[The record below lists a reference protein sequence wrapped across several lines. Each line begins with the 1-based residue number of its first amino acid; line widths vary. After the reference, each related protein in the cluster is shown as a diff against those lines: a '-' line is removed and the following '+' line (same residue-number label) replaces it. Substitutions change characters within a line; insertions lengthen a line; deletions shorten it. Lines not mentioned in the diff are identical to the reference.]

1 MGQEHGEN
9 WLHFARG
16 RAAPALIALVVALAL
31 VPLAPRG
38 VVADTYYATNCTVLL
53 RPAPSLSATSI
64 ISMPAGTVV
73 TSSGT
78 VPGDAW
84 TATCP
89 GAVSG
94 NTWLAITAVGGASVA
109 TLYGVSVAYAAA
121 GLFQVSSSPPPPPPT
136 YLEGIDVSHYQGTID
151 WTQVPGAGK
160 QFVVIQA
167 TVGETYVD
175 PTYATNHAGA
185 RAVGLPI
192 SAYHFAWPLTL
203 PNDAVIQADWFAQ
216 NAALLPGDLVPAL
229 DLEQTG
235 GLSPTDLQA
244 WVGAWLG
251 EVYARLGVRPMIYTS
266 PNFWA
271 NAMGDTSMFA
281 DQGYTVLWVAHWSTS
296 SPTVP
301 GNTWGGHGWTF
312 WQYSNCG
319 SVAGIVGCVDLDRY
333 NGSALT
339 GLAFNYQPL
348 PPIAPPTAPP
358 NAPPIL
364 AGVVPATVAAGGGD
378 LTITIQGAN
387 FAAGISVAYWNG
399 TPLATTVVSP
409 AQLTAILP
417 AALTGAPGTGSV
429 TVLNQPPGG
438 GMSPPVMISVTVPAA
453 VLSVTPS
460 TTVITWGQPVTL
472 DVQIATSGAN
482 RSVTLQ
488 RMQANE
494 TQWSDIAALTTDA
507 SGHASTTYRP
517 PVNTQFQA
525 VYAGTPDLGPAT
537 SPALRVVVRQIVLLR
552 PTNPGRVTGVRAGG
566 QITFT
571 ATVRPIGPT
580 LAPAKVT
587 FQFWHL
593 VGSTWVSAAKRDV
606 LADSTGRAST
616 VWRFSQRGQ
625 WYVRAVADPTLT
637 NANSVLSPV
646 ERYSIL

>member
-1 MGQEHGEN
+1 M
-9 WLHFARG
+9 LSAR
-16 RAAPALIALVVALAL
+16 RRSIPVVIAFLVALAI

-38 VVADTYYATNCTVLL
+38 VAADTWYATSCTVLL
-53 RPAPSLSATSI
+53 RPAPSISSSSI
-64 ISMPAGTVV
+64 ISMPVGTIVTSVGTV
-73 TSSGT
+73 S
-78 VPGDAW
+78 GDAW
-84 TATCP
+84 SATCP
-89 GAVSG
+89 TSVAG
-94 NTWLAITAVGGASVA
+94 NTWLAITAVGGNSVS

-121 GLFQVSSSPPPPPPT
+121 GLFQPSTTPPPPPAV
-136 YLEGIDVSHYQGTID
+136 YLEGIDVSHYQNAIN
-151 WTQVPGAGK
+151 WSLVPGAGK
-160 QFVVIQA
+160 QFVVMQA

-185 RAVGLPI
+185 RAVGLPVA
-192 SAYHFAWPLTL
+192 AYHFAWPLTL

-281 DQGYTVLWVAHWSTS
+281 DQGYAVLWVAHWSTS
-296 SPTVP
+296 SPRIP
-301 GNTWGGHGWTF
+301 GNSWGGHGWTF

-319 SVAGIVGCVDLDRY
+319 SVAGITGCVDLDRY
-333 NGSALT
+333 NGSALA

-348 PPIAPPTAPP
+348 PPIAPPTPPP

-364 AGVVPATVAAGGGD
+364 VGVTPATVAAGGGD
-378 LTITIQGAN
+378 LSITIQGAN
-387 FAAGISVAYWNG
+387 FAAGVSSAYWSG
-399 TPLATTVVSP
+399 TPLATTYVSP
-409 AQLTAILP
+409 TQLTAVVP
-417 AALTGAPGTGSV
+417 AALTGTPGTGAV

-438 GMSPPVMISVTVPAA
+438 GMSAPVTFAVTVPPA

-472 DVQIATSGAN
+472 NVQVAASGAN

-507 SGHASTTYRP
+507 SGNASTTYRP
-517 PVNTQFQA
+517 PVNTQFQV

-537 SPALRVVVRQIVLLR
+537 SPPVRVVVRQIVLLR
-552 PTNPGRVTGVRAGG
+552 PTNPGHVTSVGAGS
-566 QITFT
+566 QVTFT

-587 FQFWHL
+587 FQFWRL

-616 VWRFSQRGQ
+616 TWRFSQRGQ

-637 NANSVLSPV
+637 NANSVWSPV
-646 ERYSIL
+646 ERYSVQ

>member
-1 MGQEHGEN
+1 M
-9 WLHFARG
+9 LSVR
-16 RAAPALIALVVALAL
+16 RRTIPAVIAFLVALAL

-38 VVADTYYATNCTVLL
+38 VAADTYYATSCTVLL
-53 RPAPSLSATSI
+53 RPAPSLSSTAI
-64 ISMPAGTVV
+64 ISMPVGTIV
-73 TSSGT
+73 TATGAVS
-78 VPGDAW
+78 GDAW
-84 TATCP
+84 SAASCP
-89 GAVSG
+89 TSVSG
-94 NTWLAITAVGGASVA
+94 NTWLAISAVGGASVQ

-121 GLFQVSSSPPPPPPT
+121 GLFQPSTTPPPPPPV
-136 YLEGIDVSHYQGTID
+136 YLEGIDVSHYQNTIN
-151 WTQVPGAGK
+151 WSQVPGAGK

-185 RAVGLPI
+185 RSVGLPV

-203 PNDAVIQADWFAQ
+203 PNDAVIQADWYAQ
-216 NAALLPGDLVPAL
+216 NAALLPGDLLPAL

-235 GLSPTDLQA
+235 GLSPPDLQA
-244 WVGAWLG
+244 WVGAWLA
-251 EVYARLGVRPMIYTS
+251 EVTARLGVRPMIYTS

-281 DQGYTVLWVAHWSTS
+281 DQGYAVLWVAHWSTS
-296 SPTVP
+296 SPAIP
-301 GNTWGGHGWTF
+301 GNNWGGHGWTF

-319 SVAGIVGCVDLDRY
+319 AVAGIAGCVDLDRY

-348 PPIAPPTAPP
+348 PPIAPPTPPP
-358 NAPPIL
+358 NQAPIL
-364 AGVVPATVAAGGGD
+364 AGVTPATVAAGGGD
-378 LTITIQGAN
+378 LSVTIQGAN
-387 FAAGISVAYWNG
+387 FAAGVSAAYWNG

-409 AQLTAILP
+409 TQLTAVVP
-417 AALTGAPGTGSV
+417 AALTGTPGTGAV

-438 GMSPPVMISVTVPAA
+438 GMSAPVIFAVTVPPA

-472 DVQIATSGAN
+472 NVQVGGSGAN
-482 RSVTLQ
+482 RPVTLQ

-507 SGHASTTYRP
+507 SGNASTTYRP
-517 PVNTQFQA
+517 PVNTQFQV

-537 SPALRVVVRQIVLLR
+537 SPPVRVVVRQIVLLR
-552 PTNPGRVTGVRAGG
+552 PTNPGHVTSARAGS
-566 QITFT
+566 QVTFT

-587 FQFWHL
+587 FQFWRL

-606 LADSTGRAST
+606 LANSTGRAST
-616 VWRFSQRGQ
+616 TWPFSQRGQ

-637 NANSVLSPV
+637 NANSVWSPV
-646 ERYSIL
+646 ERYSIQ

>member
-1 MGQEHGEN
+1 
-9 WLHFARG
+9 
-16 RAAPALIALVVALAL
+16 V
-31 VPLAPRG
+31 
-38 VVADTYYATNCTVLL
+38 
-53 RPAPSLSATSI
+53 
-64 ISMPAGTVV
+64 
-73 TSSGT
+73 
-78 VPGDAW
+78 
-84 TATCP
+84 
-89 GAVSG
+89 
-94 NTWLAITAVGGASVA
+94 
-109 TLYGVSVAYAAA
+109 
-121 GLFQVSSSPPPPPPT
+121 
-136 YLEGIDVSHYQGTID
+136 YLEGIDVSHYQNVIN
-151 WTQVPGAGK
+151 WSQVPGAGK

-185 RAVGLPI
+185 RGVGLPVA
-192 SAYHFAWPLTL
+192 AYHFAWPLTL

-244 WVGAWLG
+244 WVGAWLA

-281 DQGYTVLWVAHWSTS
+281 DQGYAVLWVAHWSTS
-296 SPTVP
+296 SPSIP
-301 GNTWGGHGWTF
+301 GNSWGEHGWTF

-319 SVAGIVGCVDLDRY
+319 SVAGITGCVDLDRY

-348 PPIAPPTAPP
+348 PPIAPPTPPP
-358 NAPPIL
+358 NAPPML
-364 AGVVPATVAAGGGD
+364 AGVTPATVAAGGGD
-378 LTITIQGAN
+378 LSITIQGAD
-387 FAAGISVAYWNG
+387 FAAGVSTAYWNG
-399 TPLATTVVSP
+399 TPLATTYVSP
-409 AQLTAILP
+409 TQLTAIVP
-417 AALTGAPGTGSV
+417 AALTGAPGTGAV

-438 GMSPPVMISVTVPAA
+438 GMSAPVTFAVTVPPA

-472 DVQIATSGAN
+472 NIQVAPSGAP

-507 SGHASTTYRP
+507 SGNASTTYRP

-537 SPALRVVVRQIVLLR
+537 SPPVRVVVRQIVLLR
-552 PTNPGRVTGVRAGG
+552 PTNPGHVTSVTAGS
-566 QITFT
+566 QVTFT

-587 FQFWHL
+587 FQFWRL

-616 VWRFSQRGQ
+616 TWRFSQRGQ

-637 NANSVLSPV
+637 NANSVWSPV
-646 ERYSIL
+646 ERYSAQ